1 MTSAEPLTRPEL
13 LERLADLIVSVKLSH
28 PVRVAIDGVDAA
40 GKTTLADELVAP
52 IQQRG
57 RPTIR
62 ASVDS
67 FHRPKSERYRR
78 GPDSP
83 EGYYHDS
90 FDYESLIDELLVQL
104 GQGGSLRYR
113 PATFDHREDLFIYE
127 SLRDAEPN
135 AILLF
140 DGIFLLRPELNDHWD
155 FRIFLEVDFDVSIE
169 RDIRRA
175 VDEGGTSDGLLERQH
190 KRYMPGQQLYLQS
203 VRPQEIADAVVD
215 NNDLETPRLLRQVS
229 SI

>member
-1 MTSAEPLTRPEL
+1 MVSGEPLTRPEL
-13 LERLADLIVSVKLSH
+13 LEKLAELIMSVKSPH

-62 ASVDS
+62 ASVDD

-83 EGYYHDS
+83 EGYYQDS
-90 FDYESLIDELLVQL
+90 YDYESLVDELLVQL

-113 PATFDHREDLFIYE
+113 PATFDHKEDLFIYE

-155 FRIFLEVDFDVSIE
+155 FRIFLDVDFDVSIE
-169 RDIRRA
+169 RDIRRS
-175 VDEGGTSDGLLERQH
+175 VEEGGTSDGLLEERQH

-203 VRPQEIADAVVD
+203 VRPKELADVVVD
-215 NNDLETPRLLRQVS
+215 NNDLETPRL
-229 SI
+229 SIQAS